1 MSSKEDN
8 NPEPTFVTNTMDPR
22 AAALDDDENN
32 PESLVVTNSM
42 DPQTTTQDDNIIE
55 PKFTIPQLKK
65 IFAKQQAI
73 DVLKS
78 FNPELFGIRTSRS
91 KKITYLGEDLYT
103 DIQKIDT
110 KKLMNY
116 TRDFSISNEA
126 GKYKDINDDPEYYK
140 RLIALTNVK
149 KEDSPCHPQQFSE
162 SVVKPNM
169 RRAIKDKSDDIVAAV
184 IAMTSDKLKNH
195 VKERINQQAKADYS
209 EWLILKYNPNIMP
222 TLKHAGGT
230 DMYLITATAIVALD
244 IKTTRSIWGITDP
257 KEAITKLYENQG
269 EDRFSSDPRLYIYLS
284 DNDEIDEQQLR
295 VQLETTYDIIFQ
307 YNNVTYNVI
316 GARLIII

>member
-1 MSSKEDN
+1 MSSKEDI
-8 NPEPTFVTNTMDPR
+8 NPESLVVTNSMDPR
-22 AAALDDDENN
+22 AATLDDDENN

-42 DPQTTTQDDNIIE
+42 DPPNVAVNDNIIE

-65 IFAKQQAI
+65 IFVKQQAI
-73 DVLKS
+73 DVLKL

-91 KKITYLGEDLYT
+91 RNITYLGEDLYT

-116 TRDFSISNEA
+116 TRDFSISNED

-140 RLIALTNVK
+140 RLIALTNVR

-184 IAMTSDKLKNH
+184 IAMTSDKYINH

-209 EWLILKYNPNIMP
+209 EWLILNYNPNIMP
-222 TLKHAGGT
+222 TLKHCGGT
-230 DMYLITATAIVALD
+230 DMYLITATAIVDLD

-269 EDRFSSDPRLYIYLS
+269 EDRFSSHPRLYIYLS

-295 VQLETTYDIIFQ
+295 LQLETTYDIIFQ
-307 YNNVTYNVI
+307 YNNVTYTVI